1 MKRFI
6 VLLSTMLLLCGCT
19 STPSDGENASADTV
33 VTIIPE
39 ETTETIITETNEAST
54 EEFVLNYELD
64 IIRDGKVAAELA
76 MVVFKHAEKPE
87 GAENYT
93 VIDVGWADTVID
105 VASAD
110 NRVVVVLFGDEGVTV
125 DQILNK
131 EVNSCHISIDP
142 RTGRIIGI
150 NFYSIAQKT
159 GDGFA

>member
-1 MKRFI
+1 MKKVI
-6 VLLSTMLLLCGCT
+6 VLFLVMLLLCGCT
-19 STPSDGENASADTV
+19 QKTKEVENMIQTTA
-33 VTIIPE
+33 IPE
-39 ETTETIITETNEAST
+39 ESEVTVTTETNEAST

-64 IIRDGKVAAELA
+64 IIRDRKVAAELA
-76 MVVFKHAEKPE
+76 MVVFKYAEKPE

-110 NRVVVVLFGDEGVTV
+110 NKLVVVLFGDEGVTV

-150 NFYSIAQKT
+150 NFET
-159 GDGFA
+159 GDG